1 MGKKQLIMKNTFKV
15 IRNETTSEMSDL
27 IGRSDWKKPQLNPP
41 HFPDASE
48 REVHFGVLGRL
59 LKRLTKKS

>member
-1 MGKKQLIMKNTFKV
+1 MKQNTLKV
-15 IRNETTSEMSDL
+15 VRTEPSSEEMSDL
-27 IGRSDWKKPQLNPP
+27 IGRKDWKKPQLNPP

-59 LKRLTKKS
+59 LKRLTKKP